1 MTSGAAAAR
10 PAPYY
15 FRWIVAGAIAIAF
28 LSPLAAAWSTAPDLG
43 HGWLTPLFLVY
54 LWWERWTELP
64 STRPAPAG
72 LGWWTAGLAALAVAL
87 LPVRLLLA
95 PYPFWP
101 SAVVVFVSA
110 IAAATLGLAW
120 LLAGRAGVR
129 WFGWPLLLLIGAIP
143 WPSAVETVVIL
154 PLREQMAQLAAEISN
169 LLGRPALAAGTSI
182 RLGSGWVGIDEACGG
197 IRSLQACVLIGLFF
211 GEWFRLDLMRRGA
224 LVLAAAV
231 AAITGNFARV
241 LFLAFR
247 DSAESITR
255 AHDIAGWTALLVSM
269 LATGVLAWFWAGRR
283 LPLAP
288 ALPERAPSTEALSP
302 VWQSA
307 AVFAALL
314 LVNESATRAWFALHR
329 AEQNG
334 ETQWTASFPSGLQ
347 SYQAEKLSDIAREL
361 LRPDSFASGRWR
373 TTNDETVAAYYI
385 EWRKGQ
391 IARSIPFLHN
401 PTVCLPM
408 SGCELVDLQ
417 PTIEIALG
425 SLTIPFQTYRF
436 RRLDREMLV
445 AFTVWDPTIRAPL
458 KQPDDASGWRSWI
471 GSRFADVI
479 EGKQH
484 QPAQML
490 AIAVPWH
497 DSADREMRWLLGKIV
512 TPADGSK
519 KIQ

>member
-1 MTSGAAAAR
+1 MSSRAEAAR
-10 PAPYY
+10 AAPDY
-15 FRWIVAGAIAIAF
+15 FRWIVAGAIAFAF

-43 HGWLTPLFLVY
+43 HGWLTPVFLAY

-64 STRPAPAG
+64 SARPAPAG
-72 LGWWTAGLAALAVAL
+72 LGWWTLGLAALALAL
-87 LPVRLLLA
+87 LPVRLLLT

-101 SAVVVFVSA
+101 TAVAVFVGS
-110 IAAATLGLAW
+110 IAAATIALAW
-120 LLAGRAGVR
+120 LFAGRAGVR

-143 WPSAVETVVIL
+143 WPSAVETVAIL

-182 RLGSGWVGIDEACGG
+182 QLGSGWVGIDEACGG

-211 GEWFRLDLMRRGA
+211 GEWFRLDLPRRGL
-224 LVLAAAV
+224 LVLASAG
-231 AAITGNFARV
+231 AAIGGNFARV

-247 DSAESITR
+247 DSADAITR
-255 AHDIAGWTALLVSM
+255 AHDIAGWTALLFSM

-288 ALPERAPSTEALSP
+288 AMPAGAATSSPRSP
-302 VWQSA
+302 VWNVA

-314 LVNESATRAWFALHR
+314 LANETATRVWFATRH
-329 AEQNG
+329 ANQNHD
-334 ETQWTASFPSGLQ
+334 TQWTASFPTGLQ
-347 SYQAEKLSDIAREL
+347 TYQAEKLSDVAREL

-373 TTNDETVAAYYI
+373 TAADESVAAYYI
-385 EWRKGQ
+385 EWNKGQ
-391 IARSIPFLHN
+391 VARAIPFLHN

-408 SGCELVDLQ
+408 SGCELVDAQ
-417 PTIEIALG
+417 PDIDLPLGALT
-425 SLTIPFQTYRF
+425 LPFQTYRF

-445 AFTVWDPTIRAPL
+445 AFTVWDPTTQAPL
-458 KQPDDASGWRSWI
+458 KQPDEASGWGSWL
-471 GSRFADVI
+471 GGRFADVI

-490 AIAVPWH
+490 AVAVPWT
-497 DSADREMRWLLGKIV
+497 DTADRELRWLLGKIV
-512 TPADGSK
+512 TPVLESK
-519 KIQ
+519 KSQ